1 MCRFTTFALVF
12 SLLQCVCFCESFT
25 IEPTC
30 CDVADPVAGPP
41 VPCDCTDLAIDE
53 SRIGALSEFSHFA
66 AFDKGFLSVKNLS
79 FLTLGPKRVTEG
91 ATRTSL
97 PILYSR
103 LLL

>member
-1 MCRFTTFALVF
+1 MYRITTFALVF

-41 VPCDCTDLAIDE
+41 APCDCTDLAIDE

-66 AFDKGFLSVKNLS
+66 TFDKGFLSVKNLS

>member
-1 MCRFTTFALVF
+1 MLRFATFALVF

-30 CDVADPVAGPP
+30 CDITDPVNGPP

-53 SRIGALSEFSHFA
+53 SRIGDLSEFSHFA

-79 FLTLGPKRVTEG
+79 SLTLGPKRVTEG

>member
-1 MCRFTTFALVF
+1 MYLFTTFALVF

-30 CDVADPVAGPP
+30 CDITDPVNGPP

-53 SRIGALSEFSHFA
+53 SRIGDLSEFSHFA

-79 FLTLGPKRVTEG
+79 SLTLGPKRVTEG

>member
-1 MCRFTTFALVF
+1 MYRFTTFALVF

-30 CDVADPVAGPP
+30 CDITDPVNGPP
-41 VPCDCTDLAIDE
+41 VPCDCADLAIDE

>member
-1 MCRFTTFALVF
+1 MYRFTTFALVF

-41 VPCDCTDLAIDE
+41 IPCDCTDLAIDE